1 MNQIEILKIF
11 EEKNALLS
19 GHFLLSSGLHSDKY
33 VQCAQVLQYPD
44 AAEKLAKELASEL
57 IQQFKNLNLKF
68 KISTVVSPAM
78 GGVIIGQEMGRALG
92 VRAIFTEREQSLM
105 TFRRGFKV
113 EKGEKIIIVED
124 VITTGKSTKEV
135 ADLLKSLGAEI
146 VCAVSL
152 IDRTGGK
159 ADLPFPAVSLL
170 KLDIKTYQPQD
181 CPLCKEGTTAIKPG
195 SRGLK

>member
-159 ADLPFPAVSLL
+159 ADLPLPAVSLL